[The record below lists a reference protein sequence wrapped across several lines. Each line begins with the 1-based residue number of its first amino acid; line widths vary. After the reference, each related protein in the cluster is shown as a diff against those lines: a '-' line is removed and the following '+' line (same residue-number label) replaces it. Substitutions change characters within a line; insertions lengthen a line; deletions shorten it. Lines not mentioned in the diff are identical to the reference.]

1 MVLSFSAPSPD
12 LLPHNLPVNPGG
24 LVGRESELRAL
35 RQRLQNARLVTL
47 VGPGGVGKTRLALQ
61 AAWDHLPNCPQ
72 GAYWVGLETL
82 ENSDFLVAALAEAL
96 NFTFFGAKDP
106 KTQLLDHLRARK
118 LLLVLDNC
126 EHLLSGSSLFS
137 EIISAA
143 PGVTI
148 LATSRVRL
156 SLENEWVIELEGL
169 PFPHDEST
177 PGLEEYDALQLFIQR
192 TRSFHGVP
200 AGEQWLFTAARICR
214 QVDGIPLALEMAAS
228 WSRALSLEDI
238 TAEIARNLDFLNTNR
253 RDLPERHRSLRAV
266 FDGSW
271 QLLSDPE
278 RDICKRLSLFQGS
291 FRRDAAGQVA
301 GASLGAL
308 AALVDA
314 DFLKWDPSGGRYHM
328 HPLVHQYVAE
338 KLSAEMPAPAQETL
352 RNRHA
357 VYYLGWLAEYEPL
370 LNGRNHT
377 QSMFQITAEWENI
390 RQAWDWAVRVP
401 LPAQIAAGLNGI
413 YRLCEG
419 RGWYNEGELALHRSF
434 EALNRAEDQFL
445 AARARMLRAYL
456 LHLQGKGDTARLD
469 LEQSLEFF
477 LACGAIEEA
486 ATCQDSLANIR
497 LALGQYAEAEA
508 GFLRA
513 LELLKDR
520 NTPLIFAQAQ
530 ACEGLSIL
538 YASLGNFPEAETYGA
553 QALSTYRQLGNRRG
567 EASQLQSSAQ
577 RHLRKGA
584 YTQAFANAQAG
595 LEIMQEMGHLSG
607 QARCL
612 DILGGALLYQGK
624 YDEARRF
631 QEQSLSIKQTIGER
645 VQVGQSLN
653 NLGFNDL
660 MLGDFVHA
668 AERFESALVIS
679 RELNRRAAQV
689 TNLDNLAMLYLFQ
702 ENAQCARPYAE
713 EALRIASEIN
723 SPQEKAGALSMMAQ
737 VLVSLEQFDQ
747 AISLY
752 RQAETIYRA
761 SQIQPAL
768 LEIQAGLVRA
778 LLGSDLPQAKDLAES
793 VWSAIQATPQLA
805 SGTDQPFLLYWTCY
819 QVFQA
824 AKDERATQV
833 LDIAHQ
839 LLQESAARISN
850 PALRSSYLENIPIHR
865 FIHAEKLRR
874 QKPESAPPLIKAPTA
889 QLTDQL
895 IEPLTRRELDVLR
908 CMAEGYSDKEIAARL
923 HLNLGTVKVHAH
935 HIYEK
940 LEVTRRQLAVR
951 RARELG
957 LLA

>member
-1 MVLSFSAPSPD
+1 MVKPFSPSLQATP
-12 LLPHNLPVNPGG
+12 PHNLPANPGG
-24 LVGRESELRAL
+24 LVGRENELRTL
-35 RQRLQNARLVTL
+35 VRRLQDTRLVTL

-61 AAWDHLPNCPQ
+61 AAWEHLP
-72 GAYWVGLETL
+72 AFWAKLETL
-82 ENSDFLVAALAEAL
+82 ENPDFLVAALAEAL

-118 LLLVLDNC
+118 VLLVLDNC
-126 EHLLSGSSLFS
+126 EHLLAGNGLFS
-137 EIISAA
+137 EILDAA
-143 PGVTI
+143 PGVTL

-156 SLENEWVIELEGL
+156 NLEHEWVIELEGL
-169 PFPHDEST
+169 PFPQDESA

-192 TRSFHGVP
+192 ARFFRGLPV
-200 AGEQWLFTAARICR
+200 GEGWLPTAARICR
-214 QVDGIPLALEMAAS
+214 LVDGIPLALEMAAS

-238 TAEIARNLDFLNTNR
+238 AAEIARNLDFLNTNR

-271 QLLSDPE
+271 QLLSEPE
-278 RDICKRLSLFQGS
+278 REICTRLALFQGS
-291 FRRDAAGQVA
+291 FRRDAADQVA

-328 HPLVHQYVAE
+328 HPLVHQYTVE
-338 KLSAEMPAPAQETL
+338 KLTADISGTAQATL
-352 RNRHA
+352 RKRHSI
-357 VYYLGWLAEYEPL
+357 YYLGVLAEYESQ
-370 LNGRNHT
+370 LNSRKHAHGM
-377 QSMFQITAEWENI
+377 SQITAEWENI
-390 RQAWDWAVRVP
+390 RQAWDWAVGVP
-401 LPAQIAAGLNGI
+401 LPAQIAVGLNGI
-413 YRLCEG
+413 YRLCES
-419 RGWYNEGELALHRSF
+419 RGWYNEGELALHRAF
-434 EALNRAEDQFL
+434 EALTRAEDQFL
-445 AARARMLRAYL
+445 AARARSMRAYL
-456 LHLQGKGDTARLD
+456 LHLQGKGDTASLD
-469 LEQSLEFF
+469 LAQSLEFF

-486 ATCQDSLANIR
+486 ASCQSSLANIH
-497 LALGQYAEAEA
+497 LALGQFTEAEA

-513 LELLKDR
+513 LEMLKHHDA
-520 NTPLIFAQAQ
+520 PLIFAQAQ

-538 YASLGNFPEAETYGA
+538 YASLGNFSTAETYGA
-553 QALSTYRQLGNRRG
+553 QALNTYRQLGNRRG
-567 EASQLQSSAQ
+567 EGSQLHSAAQ
-577 RHLRKGA
+577 RHLRKGEHDLA
-584 YTQAFANAQAG
+584 IANAQAG
-595 LEIMQEMGHLSG
+595 LEIMRELGHLSG

-631 QEQSLSIKQTIGER
+631 QEHSLSIKQTIGER

-660 MLGDFVHA
+660 MLGDFIHA
-668 AERFESALVIS
+668 RERFESALIIS

-702 ENAQCARPYAE
+702 ENAQCAHPYAE
-713 EALRIASEIN
+713 EALRIATEIN

-737 VLVSLEQFDQ
+737 VLAALEQFDQ
-747 AISLY
+747 AISHY
-752 RQAETIYRA
+752 RQAEIIYHA
-761 SQIQPAL
+761 SQIQPAI
-768 LEIQAGLVRA
+768 LEIQAGLARA
-778 LLGSDLPQAKDLAES
+778 LLGSDLPQAIELVES

-805 SGTDQPFLLYWTCY
+805 SSTDQPFLLYWTCY
-819 QVFQA
+819 QVFQT
-824 AKDERATQV
+824 AKDVRATPV
-833 LDIAHQ
+833 LDTAHQ
-839 LLQESAARISN
+839 LLQESAARIGD

-874 QKPESAPPLIKAPTA
+874 QKSGSAPPLIKAPTVP
-889 QLTDQL
+889 LIDQL
-895 IEPLTRRELDVLR
+895 VEPLTRRELEVLR

-923 HLNLGTVKVHAH
+923 CLNLGTVKVHAH

-957 LLA
+957 LLG